1 MPVYPHP
8 SKITLQPNFTN
19 MFSSFRKRVG
29 FVSINLKEFQ
39 EILFKLSDFKEFR
52 SLKIN
57 LSFQFYFFRFGRIQL
72 EGKPFFITNT
82 I

>member
-1 MPVYPHP
+1 MPIYPHP
-8 SKITLQPNFTN
+8 SKITLQPNFRN
-19 MFSSFRKRVG
+19 IFSSFRKRGG

-57 LSFQFYFFRFGRIQL
+57 LSFQFYFFRFGRI
-72 EGKPFFITNT
+72 
-82 I
+82 